1 MTHSNVHDEWFES
14 LKSADNWV
22 GMNHSTECHR
32 LRSTS
37 ICLWVVSLQH
47 ISRKPLHFP
56 NSTQPSNKQHE
67 SLQTDFFSN
76 DNEWHSIIHSCKFIR
91 RWVVYKCVT
100 LLGDCLSCFTG
111 DWNDRII
118 TEMRRWL
125 SWLSSLNCKTH
136 WFHWYLDLP
145 VTLTHSVYR
154 LVSYF
159 IQHCY
164 LAWYCCWFIWTSV
177 LYWVT

>member
-1 MTHSNVHDEWFES
+1 MIWKPEICRQLSVANY
-14 LKSADNWV
+14 
-22 GMNHSTECHR
+22 STECHW
-32 LRSTS
+32 LHSTS
-37 ICLWVVSLQH
+37 ISIWRVSLSH
-47 ISRKPLHFP
+47 ISRKPLHNT
-56 NSTQPSNKQHE
+56 NSTQSSHHQHE
-67 SLQTDFFSN
+67 SLQTHFFSN
-76 DNEWHSIIHSCKFIR
+76 NNEWHSIIHSCKFMR
-91 RWVVYKCVT
+91 RWVVHKCVT
-100 LLGDCLSCFTG
+100 LLSDCSSCFTG
-111 DWNDRII
+111 NWNDRII

-164 LAWYCCWFIWTSV
+164 LAWYCCWFIWTSA

>member
-37 ICLWVVSLQH
+37 ICLWVVSLQN

-145 VTLTHSVYR
+145 VTSTHSVYR

-164 LAWYCCWFIWTSV
+164 LAWYCCWFIWTSA